1 MKNFYNMSQTYE
13 QFRRLFQKGHYR
25 AAADRA
31 GLEYAAG
38 NKNNPFWLTRQSA
51 ALSRAGESRRA
62 LDIARQALALQ
73 PSNPY
78 GLLSTAEA
86 LFGLGRFDEALV
98 YYEEITSDRKLSAYV
113 HKKILECHAAMK
125 NWDHILQFV
134 ATWEIPPETKYQWQA
149 RAFAGK
155 NRLNDAID
163 ACHQWLKLN
172 PDNPQALWMMTELE
186 IQRDGLESV
195 LSRMAKL
202 AKISSRP
209 PVYKE
214 IYASLCKRA
223 GKPELALEQYAE
235 LAQTAPDPKI
245 HRKQAFVLAKSGRE
259 LEAIPI
265 IEELLKLNPKD
276 IYLNRAYIPACRRVR
291 QLERA
296 LQFYEELLQLNPDE
310 KSLYGRIRNIKN
322 LVEKK

>member
-1 MKNFYNMSQTYE
+1 MTQAYE
-13 QFRRLFQKGHYR
+13 QFRQLFKKGRYM
-25 AAADRA
+25 AAADLA
-31 GLEYAAG
+31 ELEYAAG
-38 NKNNPFWLTRQSA
+38 DKNNPFWLTRQAA

-62 LDIARQALALQ
+62 LDIAKQALALQ

-78 GLLSTAEA
+78 GILSTAEA
-86 LFGLGRFDEALV
+86 LFGLSRFDEALA
-98 YYEEITSDRKLSAYV
+98 YYEEIATDRKLSSYT

-134 ATWEIPPETKYQWQA
+134 VAWEIPLETKYKWQA
-149 RAFAGK
+149 KAFAGQ

-163 ACHQWLKLN
+163 ACGQWLKIN
-172 PDNPQALWMMTELE
+172 PDNPQALWTLTELE

-195 LSRMAKL
+195 RSRMAKL
-202 AKISSRP
+202 AKIPSRP
-209 PVYKE
+209 SVYKE

-235 LAQTAPDPKI
+235 LAQTAPDSRI
-245 HRKQAFVLAKSGRE
+245 HRKRAFALAKSGHE

-265 IEELLKLNPKD
+265 MEELLKLNPKD
-276 IYLNRAYIPACRRVR
+276 LYLHSAYVPACRRVR

-296 LQFYEELLQLNPDE
+296 LQFYEELIRSNPEE
-310 KSLYGRIRNIKN
+310 KPLYGRIRKIKN
-322 LVEKK
+322 LMGKND